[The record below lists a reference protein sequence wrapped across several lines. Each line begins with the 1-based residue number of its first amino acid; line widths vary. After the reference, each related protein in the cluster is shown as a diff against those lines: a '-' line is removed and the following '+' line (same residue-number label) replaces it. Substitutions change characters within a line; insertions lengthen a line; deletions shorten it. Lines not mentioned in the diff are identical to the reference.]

1 MAKRGGMKRMR
12 GKGPGGPGGPEV
24 PEVSDKTLAYKLAD
38 KVDAKTKSIQNRHKE
53 KTLIPT
59 IAVVLSITLNV
70 VYIIMSKAYQPVQDD
85 ATDKEKADHNQVVS
99 FSNVFTIMINIMFLV
114 RTYFSTKHAPPK
126 QDGRLHTT
134 DKLTMLL
141 VLLNNLVVIYC
152 NMRNEP
158 TNSRT
163 FILIV
168 TTLSILVAV
177 FLATLYMNHKSRD
190 N

>member
-1 MAKRGGMKRMR
+1 
-12 GKGPGGPGGPEV
+12 
-24 PEVSDKTLAYKLAD
+24 
-38 KVDAKTKSIQNRHKE
+38 
-53 KTLIPT
+53 
-59 IAVVLSITLNV
+59 
-70 VYIIMSKAYQPVQDD
+70 MSKAYRPVQDD
-85 ATDKEKADHNQVVS
+85 ATDEEKADHNQVVS

-114 RTYFSTKHAPPK
+114 RTFFSTKIASDKPK
-126 QDGRLHTT
+126 LHTT

-163 FILIV
+163 VILIV

>member
-114 RTYFSTKHAPPK
+114 RTYFSTKIASDK
-126 QDGRLHTT
+126 GLHTT

-141 VLLNNLVVIYC
+141 VLLNNLGVIYC

>member
-1 MAKRGGMKRMR
+1 MARRKQYAKGQGSSE
-12 GKGPGGPGGPEV
+12 GQEGPGNVLHTLGDTV
-24 PEVSDKTLAYKLAD
+24 NKKTASI
-38 KVDAKTKSIQNRHKE
+38 KTRHEE

-59 IAVVLSITLNV
+59 IALLLSITLNV
-70 VYIIMSKAYQPVQDD
+70 VYVIMSKAYQPVKDD

-114 RTYFSTKHAPPK
+114 RTYFSTKHACGNRRNGK
-126 QDGRLHTT
+126 LHAT

-141 VLLNNLVVIYC
+141 VLLNNLGVIYC

-190 N
+190 DMI

>member
-1 MAKRGGMKRMR
+1 MAKRGGMKGKVLR
-12 GKGPGGPGGPEV
+12 GKGQDGPEV
-24 PEVSDKTLAYKLAD
+24 PEGAD
-38 KVDAKTKSIQNRHKE
+38 TNVFHELGDTMKKRTASIRKRHKE

-70 VYIIMSKAYQPVQDD
+70 VYIIMSKAYRPVQDD

-114 RTYFSTKHAPPK
+114 RTYFSTKIASDK
-126 QDGRLHTT
+126 GLHTT

-141 VLLNNLVVIYC
+141 VLLNNLGVIYC

-177 FLATLYMNHKSRD
+177 FLATLYMNHKSGD
-190 N
+190 ES